1 MRLISLTIRNYR
13 VHRDLTVEFDPERNL
28 IGGPNET
35 GKSTLAE
42 AIHRALFMRYKS
54 GGDLQKSMVS
64 DTHGGQPEVRLTFE
78 CAGDTWTIEKH
89 FAGSARGSARLISV
103 SGISL
108 QGDAAEDKLA
118 ELTGNAAG
126 STNNFNQLSTRWSHL
141 WVWQG
146 TAGADASEHAMSHR
160 SELIQRLQENG
171 LAAVMQSET
180 DNKTREKIQTIHE
193 TIFTRTGTIKT
204 GSRLDLAAKS
214 LNEATTKLNAAH
226 DQKSRLESAINEQ
239 ESATRE
245 MAVSEAALPELREQL
260 DASITSLSQAREL
273 GAQLE
278 NQKLIH
284 SQATVVLGELTKAD
298 QQIRA
303 LITKA
308 ASAHEALTPAQKEI
322 ANLSEQVAAIAKKAE
337 QAEIA
342 ANTSAAAIRTGRQLY
357 DLSAACVTH
366 FEKTIAHEALS
377 AKSHDVA
384 AIEQSLTDDSDALAQ
399 LPPIS
404 QSQLDSL
411 RELEAQQAQA
421 QSALEAMA
429 TGIELMAANHVV
441 LLNGEVLTTG
451 HSRVITE
458 TSELS
463 LADGTRLRIQPGG
476 GNSLALSR
484 QKVAD
489 LKNQVATLLDKL
501 SLTDST
507 QAAAIVTQRQTLE
520 QKISNTQARLNDLG
534 ARDLPDALAAAANDL
549 AMAKAEVERRRAS
562 ISAEPA
568 LELPTTLDAAKNWRS
583 ESQTNL
589 LTEEQ
594 REQDQRRAVIAAQQS
609 HQERL
614 AALQF
619 AQQSLDGKRRE
630 ISDLEASTRT
640 LEQIHGDATART
652 ETIAAANAKEATAKA
667 ALDTT
672 QESLANL
679 NPERLAQEVSR
690 LERVISNEQ
699 NKVQDASQRIAVAQ
713 NILATDGTSDPEANL
728 LQAMARHAAA
738 SDEHARE
745 KRHADAIALLHQLF
759 ADSQQAISQS
769 VTQPIATRVAS
780 YLECIFGRGVRVDV
794 DWNDPNQKATIRI
807 TRPGAP
813 TFAFDSLSG
822 GAKEQV
828 AAAVRLA
835 TAEILATAHN
845 GTLPILFD
853 DSFAFSDDTRIQA
866 LQSMLD
872 LAAARGLQVLVL
884 SCTPAA
890 YTGFGAHET
899 RLTPVATI
907 IGRRFPQTEPNDA
920 EAAVSDITP
929 TLSNAPLPENAEALF
944 LEALRSLGNCS
955 GNQTLRSSLGWDE
968 PSYDQVKASL
978 IAQNLI
984 ATGRG
989 RGGSVAL
996 LS

>member
-1 MRLISLTIRNYR
+1 M
-13 VHRDLTVEFDPERNL
+13 
-28 IGGPNET
+28 
-35 GKSTLAE
+35 
-42 AIHRALFMRYKS
+42 
-54 GGDLQKSMVS
+54 
-64 DTHGGQPEVRLTFE
+64 
-78 CAGDTWTIEKH
+78 
-89 FAGSARGSARLISV
+89 
-103 SGISL
+103 
-108 QGDAAEDKLA
+108 
-118 ELTGNAAG
+118 
-126 STNNFNQLSTRWSHL
+126 
-141 WVWQG
+141 
-146 TAGADASEHAMSHR
+146 
-160 SELIQRLQENG
+160 
-171 LAAVMQSET
+171 
-180 DNKTREKIQTIHE
+180 
-193 TIFTRTGTIKT
+193 
-204 GSRLDLAAKS
+204 
-214 LNEATTKLNAAH
+214 
-226 DQKSRLESAINEQ
+226 
-239 ESATRE
+239 
-245 MAVSEAALPELREQL
+245 
-260 DASITSLSQAREL
+260 
-273 GAQLE
+273 
-278 NQKLIH
+278 
-284 SQATVVLGELTKAD
+284 
-298 QQIRA
+298 
-303 LITKA
+303 
-308 ASAHEALTPAQKEI
+308 
-322 ANLSEQVAAIAKKAE
+322 SEQVAAIAKKAE

-377 AKSHDVA
+377 AKSHDVT

-421 QSALEAMA
+421 QSTLEAMA

-441 LLNGEVLTTG
+441 LLNGEVLSTG

-835 TAEILATAHN
+835 TAEILAAAHN

-929 TLSNAPLPENAEALF
+929 TLSDAPLPENAEVLF
-944 LEALRSLGNCS
+944 LEALRSLGNSS